1 MKKLLPSLLS
11 CITITCLSLT
21 AAEKKKDA
29 VPDHKLSEYRIGE
42 MITNDPVTMESIKGK
57 VVVLEMWGIHC
68 GPCLAS
74 MPELESFYKQNKNKG
89 LAVVGLHS
97 QEGSDEEVKTIVK
110 QKKVSFPIT
119 KGGGGPTQA
128 NGIPRSLVFD
138 VSGKLIYEGLPGPDM
153 EKVAKKALREA
164 AATASGDSKES
175 KSAIG
180 SSSSSISKPSSS
192 AAAKP
197 GALLPERPWK
207 NTDGKIMTAA
217 LISVDGD
224 KATFKKRD
232 GTTFTYAVNKL
243 NEEDQATIKEAADKA
258 KAGTSNP

>member
-1 MKKLLPSLLS
+1 MKKLLPSLLG
-11 CITITCLSLT
+11 CITITCLTLT

-42 MITNDPVTMESIKGK
+42 ALANDPVTMESVKGK
-57 VVVLEMWGIHC
+57 VVLLEMWGIHC

-97 QEGSDEEVKTIVK
+97 QKATDDEVKTIVK

-119 KGGGGPTQA
+119 KGGGGPTQSG
-128 NGIPRSLVFD
+128 GIPRSLVFD
-138 VSGKLIYEGLPGPDM
+138 VSGKLIYEGLPGPEM

-164 AATASGDSKES
+164 AAAATGDSKES
-175 KSAIG
+175 KSALG
-180 SSSSSISKPSSS
+180 SSSSSISKPTS
-192 AAAKP
+192 AAVKP

-232 GTTFTYAVNKL
+232 GTTFTYAVNEL